1 MFLDCRHGFVDKKN
15 GEFSVFVE
23 GGRTRIVGIG
33 GWFVVRSIVF
43 AGSTHPSRVCDS
55 ARFDLTK
62 PDIKPDMRPD
72 IRPDFGDQPT
82 AGRNMDYE

>member
-1 MFLDCRHGFVDKKN
+1 MRKK
-15 GEFSVFVE
+15 GELSVFVE
-23 GGRTRIVGIG
+23 GSRTRIVRIG

-43 AGSTHPSRVCDS
+43 AGTAHPSPVCDP
-55 ARFDLTK
+55 AGFDFIE
-62 PDIKPDMRPD
+62 PDIEPDMRPD